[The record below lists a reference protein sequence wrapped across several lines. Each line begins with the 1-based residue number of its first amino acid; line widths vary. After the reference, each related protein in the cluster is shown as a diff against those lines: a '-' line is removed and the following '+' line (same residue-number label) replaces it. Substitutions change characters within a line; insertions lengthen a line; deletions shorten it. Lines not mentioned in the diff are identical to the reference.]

1 MKRERW
7 PLSGRQCTHVRRG
20 TIPSLR
26 AIETE
31 EGSDGDFGTLPFL
44 NCPIPF
50 PGRENDASPFSSRGQ
65 KLEGTI
71 SLLVLGGNA
80 KCARAYTHERVERR
94 RERKRRQGWAAAH
107 RQFSPSF
114 SRRFAMETARR
125 GSVITAR
132 TARAFDCARTTEA
145 RSRLKAA
152 VATSRISREIGI

>member
-1 MKRERW
+1 MYVEEPSPRCEQSKR
-7 PLSGRQCTHVRRG
+7 
-20 TIPSLR
+20 
-26 AIETE
+26 
-31 EGSDGDFGTLPFL
+31 DGDFGTLPFL

-50 PGRENDASPFSSRGQ
+50 PGRENDASPCAFSSRGQ
-65 KLEGTI
+65 KLGGNDLA
-71 SLLVLGGNA
+71 SRSGGNA

>member
-1 MKRERW
+1 MASQW
-7 PLSGRQCTHVRRG
+7 ATVYTCTSRNHPPVASNRSAR
-20 TIPSLR
+20 
-26 AIETE
+26 

-65 KLEGTI
+65 KLGGNDLA
-71 SLLVLGGNA
+71 SRSGGNA

>member
-1 MKRERW
+1 MASQWATVYTFTSRNH
-7 PLSGRQCTHVRRG
+7 PLVASNRSAR
-20 TIPSLR
+20 
-26 AIETE
+26 

-50 PGRENDASPFSSRGQ
+50 PCRENDASPCAFSSRGQ
-65 KLEGTI
+65 KTWRERSRFSFLVEM
-71 SLLVLGGNA
+71 LLA

-145 RSRLKAA
+145 RSAESA
-152 VATSRISREIGI
+152 